1 MRILVSF
8 KPKEKYDRFEGA
20 RLRKTIKGALELS
33 NTPYTDD
40 IKDVYDIA
48 HFISYQDEALIDRV
62 LAQKIPV
69 VFSALYCENDMK
81 CSLTTYTKVGKET
94 KLAIKKEALRV
105 LNKVNVVLTPNEK
118 CRTFL
123 IDNGIKT
130 RIEIVPAA
138 VNITRFGF
146 LPEVEKS
153 IFYHY
158 YQENP
163 DKELAVALGRFD
175 NLNGVNAFIKAA
187 KLNPDVL
194 FYYFAQDALKLSTL
208 IKTMTKS
215 VPSNLKFKKIPTD
228 DVYRSALVN
237 AKTYV
242 YCGYD
247 IIGAV
252 SLLEAM
258 ASKNEIIVRKQELY
272 DDLLIDGSTCHV
284 GEFSETISTLIDD
297 AVKGKLYPT
306 TEKAFELAVTYGVD
320 SLSKQLNEIYSN
332 LLTKTEE

>member
-1 MRILVSF
+1 MRVLVSF
-8 KPKEKYDRFEGA
+8 KPKEKYDHFEGA
-20 RLRKTIKGALELS
+20 RLRKSIKGALELS

-40 IKDVYDIA
+40 EKDVYDIA
-48 HFISYQDEALIDRV
+48 HFISYKDEITIDRV
-62 LAQKIPV
+62 LSQKIPV
-69 VFSALYCENDMK
+69 VFSALYCESDLK
-81 CSLTTYTKVGKET
+81 CALTTYKKVGKET
-94 KLAIKKEALRV
+94 KLVIKKEALKV

-118 CRTFL
+118 CKAFL
-123 IDNGIKT
+123 IDNGVKT
-130 RIEIVPAA
+130 KIEIVPPA
-138 VNITRFGF
+138 VNVARFGF

-194 FYYFAQDALKLSTL
+194 FYYFAQDAIKLSTM
-208 IKTMTKS
+208 IRTMMKR
-215 VPSNLKFKKIPTD
+215 VPSNLKFKKIPND

-252 SLLEAM
+252 SLMEAM

-272 DDLLIDGSTCHV
+272 DDLLIDGTTCHV

-297 AVKGKLYPT
+297 VIKGNLYPT
-306 TEKAFELAVTYGVD
+306 AENAFKLAITYGID
-320 SLSKQLNEIYSN
+320 SLSKQLNEIYST
-332 LLTKTEE
+332 LLNKTEE

>member
-1 MRILVSF
+1 MRVLVSF
-8 KPKEKYDRFEGA
+8 KPKEKYDHFEGA
-20 RLRKTIKGALELS
+20 RLRKSIKGALELS

-40 IKDVYDIA
+40 EKDVYDIA
-48 HFISYQDEALIDRV
+48 HFISYKDEITIDRV
-62 LAQKIPV
+62 LSQKIPV
-69 VFSALYCENDMK
+69 VFSALYCESDLK
-81 CSLTTYTKVGKET
+81 CALTTYKKVGKET
-94 KLAIKKEALRV
+94 KLVIKKEALKV

-118 CRTFL
+118 CKAFL
-123 IDNGIKT
+123 IDNGVKT
-130 RIEIVPAA
+130 KIEIVPPA
-138 VNITRFGF
+138 VNVARFGF

-175 NLNGVNAFIKAA
+175 NLNGINAFIKAA

-194 FYYFAQDALKLSTL
+194 FYYFAQDAIKLSTM
-208 IKTMTKS
+208 IRTMMKR
-215 VPSNLKFKKIPTD
+215 VPSNLKFKKIPND

-252 SLLEAM
+252 SLMEAM

-272 DDLLIDGSTCHV
+272 DDLLIDGTTCHV

-297 AVKGKLYPT
+297 VIKGNLYPT
-306 TEKAFELAVTYGVD
+306 AENAFKLAITYGID
-320 SLSKQLNEIYSN
+320 SLSKQLNEIYST
-332 LLTKTEE
+332 LLNKTEE